1 MNTKEYLRQ
10 AVNLKRLI
18 ERQQARIQTLDSLA
32 ESAGHPFDSAGSGHR
47 DPTKG
52 SKVENLAL
60 ELAELRDIEAQNSA
74 RHARMLINITVA
86 IHAVNNLTY
95 EHILSARYLDGKNF
109 DQIADEMGLSKDYIF
124 RLHREALKLVRI
136 TDNANSMQKPV
147 NNSK

>member
-10 AVNLKRLI
+10 AINLQRLI
-18 ERQQARIQTLDSLA
+18 ERQQTRIKTLDSLA
-32 ESAGHPFDSAGSGHR
+32 ESAGHPFDAAGSGHR

-74 RHARMLINITVA
+74 KHARMLINITTA

-95 EHILSARYLDGKNF
+95 EHILCARYLDGKNNSF
-109 DQIADEMGLSKDYIF
+109 YLLE
-124 RLHREALKLVRI
+124 RLIMMCIR
-136 TDNANSMQKPV
+136 
-147 NNSK
+147 